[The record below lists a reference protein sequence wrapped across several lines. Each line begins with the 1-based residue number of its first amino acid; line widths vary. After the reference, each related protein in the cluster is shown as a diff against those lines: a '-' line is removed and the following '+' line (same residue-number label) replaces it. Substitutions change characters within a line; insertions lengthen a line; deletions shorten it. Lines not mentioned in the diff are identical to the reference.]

1 TKFIVTAE
9 EHSVIGGLGSAV
21 SEFLS
26 ETHPT
31 LVKKV
36 GIYDVFGQSGKA
48 EELLE
53 KYELTATKLI
63 SVIKETLK

>member
-1 TKFIVTAE
+1 
-9 EHSVIGGLGSAV
+9 GGLGSAV

>member
-1 TKFIVTAE
+1 
-9 EHSVIGGLGSAV
+9 
-21 SEFLS
+21 

-63 SVIKETLK
+63 SVIKENL